1 MSSQE
6 KRVAVSLISSL
17 IVLALYIYYGAGLH
31 SSGALDGPDANYLV
45 GKSAFIMIGVGI
57 AVSIVTHIIFTIIYT
72 VTTGRQDE
80 ENGTDERD
88 KMIELKAMQIAFV
101 TFSFGFM
108 ALLGVM
114 TFGDIGP
121 HLVILLTIA
130 CLYSASILADCIKLA
145 LYRRGF

>member
-31 SSGALDGPDANYLV
+31 ASGALSGPDANYLV
-45 GKSAFIMIGVGI
+45 GKSAFIMIGIGI
-57 AVSIVTHIIFTIIYT
+57 VVSIITHIIFTIVHT
-72 VTTGRQDE
+72 VATGEQHSNE
-80 ENGTDERD
+80 AADERD
-88 KMIELKAMQIAFV
+88 KLIELKAMQIAFIA
-101 TFSFGFM
+101 FSFGFM

-114 TFGDIGP
+114 TFGTISP
-121 HLVILLTIA
+121 YLVILLTIA

>member
-17 IVLALYIYYGAGLH
+17 IVLVLYINYGAGLH
-31 SSGALDGPDANYLV
+31 ASGALGGPDANYLV

-57 AVSIVTHIIFTIIYT
+57 VVSIITHIVFTIVHT
-72 VTTGRQDE
+72 VATGEQDDE
-80 ENGTDERD
+80 ASADERD
-88 KMIELKAMQIAFV
+88 KLIELKAMQIAFV
-101 TFSFGFM
+101 AFSFAFM

-114 TFGDIGP
+114 TFGDIGA

-130 CLYSASILADCIKLA
+130 HLYGASILADCIKLI

>member
-31 SSGALDGPDANYLV
+31 NSGALDGPEASHLV
-45 GKSAFIMIGVGI
+45 GRSAFIMIGAGI
-57 AVSIVTHIIFTIIYT
+57 VVSIVIHILFTIVHT
-72 VTTGRQDE
+72 VATGEQAGEDSA
-80 ENGTDERD
+80 DERD
-88 KMIELKAMQIAFV
+88 KLIELKAMQIAFV

-114 TFGDIGP
+114 AFGDIGP
-121 HLVILLTIA
+121 YLVTLLTIA
-130 CLYSASILADCIKLA
+130 CLYGASILSDCIKLV